1 MYEFGSFRLDPAQ
14 RVLLREDRVLALT
27 PKGFDLLL
35 VLVRNAGRVVLKD
48 ELLREV
54 WPDTF
59 VEENNLTVTISAL
72 RKILEE
78 GVSGQPHIQPVLRR
92 GYRFMARVRHVGE
105 SLPLIQQG

>member
-1 MYEFGSFRLDPAQ
+1 MGSQGSGIYEFGPFRLDPAD
-14 RVLLREDRVLALT
+14 RVLLREGQVLALTLT

-35 VLVRNAGRVVLKD
+35 VLVRNAGRVVGKD
-48 ELLREV
+48 ELMREV

-78 GVSGQPHIQPVLRR
+78 GSSGQPYIQTVPRDRKSV
-92 GYRFMARVRHVGE
+92 V
-105 SLPLIQQG
+105 